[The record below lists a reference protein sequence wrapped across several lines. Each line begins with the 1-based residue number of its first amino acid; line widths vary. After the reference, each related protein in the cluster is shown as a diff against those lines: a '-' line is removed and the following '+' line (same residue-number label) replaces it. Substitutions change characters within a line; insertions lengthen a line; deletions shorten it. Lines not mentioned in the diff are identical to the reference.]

1 MPEEFLKEVFKEA
14 GMILSEAQVRAF
26 LRYYELLTE
35 RNKVMNLT
43 AITEFEEAAVRHF
56 ADSCILFSPAL
67 SDAREAAGIRDDSLL
82 IDVGSGAGFPG
93 LPLKIL
99 KPELTVVLLDALQKR
114 VDFLTDVV
122 TTLDLNRTAA
132 VHARAEEGV
141 RLNLAEILGKGTIS
155 CGDVTT
161 MSIQNA
167 DLKLVGQNRE
177 NEGVTLLREAF
188 DLAVSRA
195 VAHLS
200 VLSEYCLPF
209 VRVGGCFAAYK
220 SGEIDAELREAE
232 NALTILGGEVVSVKR
247 FTLPRYGD
255 ARSIVFIKKVRHTPD
270 KYPRKAGKPGKSPL

>member
-1 MPEEFLKEVFKEA
+1 MPEEFIKEVFSEA
-14 GMILSEAQVRAF
+14 GMVLSDAQVRAF

-56 ADSCILFSPAL
+56 ADSCMLYAPAL
-67 SDAREAAGIRDDSLL
+67 SAARDAARIRDDALL

-99 KPELTVVLLDALQKR
+99 KPELSVVLLDALQKR
-114 VDFLTDVV
+114 VDFLADVV
-122 TTLDLNRTAA
+122 TTLDLNRTVS

-141 RLNLAEILGKGTIS
+141 RLNLAETLGKWTEADS
-155 CGDVTT
+155 DVTT
-161 MSIQNA
+161 MSIHSAVLNP
-167 DLKLVGQNRE
+167 VGQKP
-177 NEGVTLLREAF
+177 VILREAF

-209 VRVGGCFAAYK
+209 VRVDGCFAAYK
-220 SGEIDAELREAE
+220 SGEIDTELHEAE
-232 NALTILGGEVVSVKR
+232 NALKILGGEVVSVEH

-255 ARSIVFIKKVRHTPD
+255 SRSIVFIKKVRQTPD